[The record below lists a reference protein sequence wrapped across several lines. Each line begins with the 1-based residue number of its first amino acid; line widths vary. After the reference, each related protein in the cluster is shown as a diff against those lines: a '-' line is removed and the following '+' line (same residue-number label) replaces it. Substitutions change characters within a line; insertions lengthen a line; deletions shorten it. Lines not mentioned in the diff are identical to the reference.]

1 MVLFQIFYFISNNKL
16 YRPAGDSNSIAKKKL
31 NKLSDLQLI
40 VRVYDI
46 ESTARSIL
54 LSTPATVLHLN
65 ILEMFLAFS

>member
-46 ESTARSIL
+46 ESNGSFDFTINSSYSFA
-54 LSTPATVLHLN
+54 P
-65 ILEMFLAFS
+65 